1 MRGTLPKR
9 FATVKGFSYS
19 RTVPR
24 RPTVADVAREAG
36 VSATT
41 VSHAL
46 SGKGRVDATTR
57 EHVRLVAER
66 LGYVPSRA
74 ARNLALGR
82 SDTIGLLLPQLA
94 DMSFD
99 ELMRTDWYGRVATAA
114 SREALRH
121 GRALAILPELTSA
134 ADLDAFSLEGVIVLD
149 PIDDD
154 PRTEM
159 LRASH
164 ARVVILGR
172 CEPDD
177 GFSFVAPDIA
187 GGITSLLKHL
197 WDQGARSVG
206 IVETDLAWSQGRD
219 AVAAYRT
226 WCEVVGMQPRVAT
239 ASVARLQTR
248 DSVASAG
255 QEAAERLLA
264 GRDRPDALVGLLEDF
279 GRGIAAAARERGL
292 GVPEDLMV
300 AQDIDGLVA
309 QVHEPPI
316 TALDVNVNALL
327 ASAVGMITSAR
338 KGENETIPVSLSVR
352 RSTLRR

>member
-1 MRGTLPKR
+1 MRGTMPKR

-19 RTVPR
+19 RMVPR

-46 SGKGRVDATTR
+46 SGKGRVDSATR
-57 EHVRLVAER
+57 EHVRQIAQR
-66 LGYVPSRA
+66 LGYTPSRA
-74 ARNLALGR
+74 ARSLALGR

-94 DMSFD
+94 DMPFD

-121 GRALAILPELTSA
+121 GRALTILPELTTA
-134 ADLDAFSLEGVIVLD
+134 AELDAFSLEGVIVLD

-164 ARVVILGR
+164 ARVVMLGR
-172 CEPDD
+172 CDTDD
-177 GFSFVAPDIA
+177 GFSFVAPDVA
-187 GGITSLLKHL
+187 SGITALLQHL
-197 WDQGARSVG
+197 RDQGARTVG
-206 IVETDLAWSQGRD
+206 VVETDLAWSQGHD
-219 AVAAYRT
+219 AVEAYRA
-226 WCEVVGMQPRVAT
+226 WCDAVGIQPCIAT
-239 ASVARLQTR
+239 ASVARLQSR
-248 DSVASAG
+248 DSIASAG
-255 QEAAERLLA
+255 QEAAAHLLA
-264 GRDRPDALVGLLEDF
+264 QRDRPDALVGLLEDF
-279 GRGIAAAARERGL
+279 GRGIVAAARELGL
-292 GVPEDLMV
+292 GVPEDLLV

-316 TALDVNVNALL
+316 TALDLNVNALL
-327 ASAVGMITSAR
+327 ASAVSVITSAPHS
-338 KGENETIPVSLSVR
+338 GSETIPVSLNIR